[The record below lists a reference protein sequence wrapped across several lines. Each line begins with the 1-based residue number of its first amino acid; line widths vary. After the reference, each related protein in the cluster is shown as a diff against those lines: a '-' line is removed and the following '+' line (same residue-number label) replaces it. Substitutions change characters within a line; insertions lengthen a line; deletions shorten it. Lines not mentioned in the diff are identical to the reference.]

1 MGKFG
6 MAQMNGQQTVVTLD
20 KALDYWFNQLVVDVK
35 HYIVSKVQRYGLQYA
50 TNPLVHT
57 NSAYLVIL
65 DMVKIILS
73 GIDLAVTVNYI
84 TLPLY
89 E

>member
-20 KALDYWFNQLVVDVK
+20 QALDYWFGKLVEDVK
-35 HYIVSKVQRYGLQYA
+35 QYITSKIQRYGLQYA

-57 NSAYLVIL
+57 SSDYHGHGK
-65 DMVKIILS
+65 DILS
-73 GIDLAVTVNYI
+73 GIGLAVTVNYI